1 MNMKSQQTRHRD
13 SAGRDGAK
21 GGGGKAGAKA
31 APAARPKRSAS
42 RKSAEAAGASVNGAV
57 LGGKLRA
64 ERQRQGITVREMARR
79 VDVSPSLVS
88 QIERGLVT
96 PSVGTLW
103 SMTAELGLVMDG
115 LFIDTERSAPQYGG
129 PEHSVTEHGGGAAD
143 LGGPAPRPDA
153 AAGGAAP
160 GSAAGRRAHT
170 VVQRGHNRQHIRLAG
185 GVVWERL
192 SVRPDDEVEFLY
204 VRYEA
209 GAESCPENSFF
220 RHGGREYAY
229 LLEGR
234 LGLQIG
240 FDRYELSP
248 GDSVSFESHNPH
260 RLWTIGDEPATAIWV
275 IISRTNDHRPHG
287 DAVK

>member
-1 MNMKSQQTRHRD
+1 MNMTSQQTRRGHRMKTG
-13 SAGRDGAK
+13 SKKAGR
-21 GGGGKAGAKA
+21 AKA
-31 APAARPKRSAS
+31 VPASAARASSTAPKSAS
-42 RKSAEAAGASVNGAV
+42 RKPSEAASPHLNGAV
-57 LGGKLRA
+57 IGRKLRA
-64 ERQRQGITVREMARR
+64 ERERQGLTVREMARR

-103 SMTAELGLVMDG
+103 SMTAELGMAMDS
-115 LFIDTERSAPQYGG
+115 LFTE
-129 PEHSVTEHGGGAAD
+129 TEHGGVATEQ
-143 LGGPAPRPDA
+143 RP
-153 AAGGAAP
+153 AAP
-160 GSAAGRRAHT
+160 GEGNGAHAGRAYS
-170 VVQRGHNRQHIRLAG
+170 VVQRGHSRQQIRLAG
-185 GVVWERL
+185 GVAWERL
-192 SVRPDDEVEFLY
+192 TAQPDDQVEFLY

-220 RHGGREYAY
+220 RHGGKEYAY

-260 RLWTIGDEPATAIWV
+260 RLWAIGDGPATAIWV
-275 IISRTNDHRPHG
+275 IINRTNDNRH
-287 DAVK
+287 

>member
-1 MNMKSQQTRHRD
+1 MNMRSQQTRRGH
-13 SAGRDGAK
+13 SLKTGPTKTG
-21 GGGGKAGAKA
+21 GAKA
-31 APAARPKRSAS
+31 VSAPASRSPSTAPRSASKSSSAS
-42 RKSAEAAGASVNGAV
+42 RKSSDATGSHLNGAV
-57 LGGKLRA
+57 IGRKLRA
-64 ERQRQGITVREMARR
+64 ERERQGLTVREMARR

-103 SMTAELGLVMDG
+103 SITAELGLAMDG
-115 LFIDTERSAPQYGG
+115 LFTD
-129 PEHSVTEHGGGAAD
+129 TEHGREQGAAAV
-143 LGGPAPRPDA
+143 GNGRMAPTQR
-153 AAGGAAP
+153 AP
-160 GSAAGRRAHT
+160 S
-170 VVQRGHNRQHIRLAG
+170 VVQRSHSRQHIRLAG
-185 GVVWERL
+185 GVAWERL
-192 SVRPDDEVEFLY
+192 TAQPDDQVEFLY

-220 RHGGREYAY
+220 RHGGKEYAY

-260 RLWTIGDEPATAIWV
+260 RLWAIGDEPATAIWV
-275 IISRTNDHRPHG
+275 IINRTNDNRS
-287 DAVK
+287 

>member
-1 MNMKSQQTRHRD
+1 MNMRSQQTRRHP
-13 SAGRDGAK
+13 GAK
-21 GGGGKAGAKA
+21 GRPGTKGRHGTKAGSGKTGGAKA
-31 APAARPKRSAS
+31 RPAQARTS
-42 RKSAEAAGASVNGAV
+42 RKSAEAAGALLNGAV
-57 LGGKLRA
+57 LGGRLRA
-64 ERQRQGITVREMARR
+64 ERERQGLTVREMARR

-103 SMTAELGLVMDG
+103 SMTTELGLVMDG
-115 LFIDTERSAPQYGG
+115 LFSDTERSDA
-129 PEHSVTEHGGGAAD
+129 ERTDTEHGGTAAD
-143 LGGPAPRPDA
+143 QRP
-153 AAGGAAP
+153 AAP
-160 GSAAGRRAHT
+160 GDGNTAPGRRAHR
-170 VVQRGHNRQHIRLAG
+170 VVQHGHNRQHIRLAG
-185 GVVWERL
+185 GVAWERL
-192 SVRPDDEVEFLY
+192 TAEPDDQVEFLY

-220 RHGGREYAY
+220 RHGGKEYAY

-260 RLWTIGDEPATAIWV
+260 RLWAIGDEPATAIWV
-275 IISRTNDHRPHG
+275 IINRTNDNRH
-287 DAVK
+287 

>member
-1 MNMKSQQTRHRD
+1 MN
-13 SAGRDGAK
+13 AG
-21 GGGGKAGAKA
+21 GAKA
-31 APAARPKRSAS
+31 RRAKPGSTPAPRSAP
-42 RKSAEAAGASVNGAV
+42 RKSAEAAGSMLNGAV

-64 ERQRQGITVREMARR
+64 ERERQGISVREMARR

-88 QIERGLVT
+88 QIERGLVR

-115 LFIDTERSAPQYGG
+115 LFTETEHRSATAERG
-129 PEHSVTEHGGGAAD
+129 PTSRQANT
-143 LGGPAPRPDA
+143 APPRTHP
-153 AAGGAAP
+153 
-160 GSAAGRRAHT
+160 
-170 VVQRGHNRQHIRLAG
+170 VVQHGHNRQHIRLAG

-192 SVRPDDEVEFLY
+192 TAEPDDQVEFLY

-220 RHGGREYAY
+220 RHGGKEYAY
-229 LLEGR
+229 LVEGR

-240 FDRYELSP
+240 FDRYELAP

-260 RLWTIGDEPATAIWV
+260 RLWAIGDEPAVAIWV
-275 IISRTNDHRPHG
+275 IINRTNDNRH
-287 DAVK
+287 

>member
-1 MNMKSQQTRHRD
+1 MNMESQQTRRRR
-13 SAGRDGAK
+13 SAKADITKTGAA
-21 GGGGKAGAKA
+21 KAGSTKPSA
-31 APAARPKRSAS
+31 APASRSAS
-42 RKSAEAAGASVNGAV
+42 RKSAEAAGSPLNGAV

-64 ERQRQGITVREMARR
+64 ERERQDITVREMARR
-79 VDVSPSLVS
+79 LDVSPSLVS

-103 SMTAELGLVMDG
+103 SMTSELGLVMDG
-115 LFIDTERSAPQYGG
+115 LFINTE
-129 PEHSVTEHGGGAAD
+129 HTEHGNA
-143 LGGPAPRPDA
+143 APRPENP
-153 AAGGAAP
+153 AGNATP
-160 GSAAGRRAHT
+160 GRRAHA
-170 VVQRGHNRQHIRLAG
+170 VVQHGHNRQHIRLAG
-185 GVVWERL
+185 GVEWERL
-192 SVRPDDEVEFLY
+192 AAQPDDDVEFLY

-220 RHGGREYAY
+220 RHGGKEYAY

-260 RLWTIGDEPATAIWV
+260 RLWAIGDQPATAIWV
-275 IISRTNDHRPHG
+275 IINRTNDNRQ
-287 DAVK
+287 

>member
-1 MNMKSQQTRHRD
+1 MNMTSQQTRHRRGTNGHGLNGQ
-13 SAGRDGAK
+13 STKGHGKKAGGAK
-21 GGGGKAGAKA
+21 GGARPSSA
-31 APAARPKRSAS
+31 APRSTS
-42 RKSAEAAGASVNGAV
+42 RKSPEAAGVPLNGAV
-57 LGGKLRA
+57 IGGKLRA
-64 ERQRQGITVREMARR
+64 ERERQGITVREMARR

-88 QIERGLVT
+88 QIERGLVR

-103 SMTAELGLVMDG
+103 SMTTQLGLAMDG
-115 LFIDTERSAPQYGG
+115 LFTCTERGASA
-129 PEHSVTEHGGGAAD
+129 TEQ
-143 LGGPAPRPDA
+143 APDISRIGNAVPIRHA
-153 AAGGAAP
+153 
-160 GSAAGRRAHT
+160 SA

-185 GVVWERL
+185 GVAWERL
-192 SVRPDDEVEFLY
+192 TAAPDGQVEFLH

-229 LLEGR
+229 VLDGR

-260 RLWTIGDEPATAIWV
+260 RLWAIGDRPATAIWV
-275 IISRTNDHRPHG
+275 IIDRTNDSRN
-287 DAVK
+287 

>member
-1 MNMKSQQTRHRD
+1 MRSQQTRRRH
-13 SAGRDGAK
+13 GTKVGGAK
-21 GGGGKAGAKA
+21 VVPAS
-31 APAARPKRSAS
+31 APRTSPVAPKSAP
-42 RKSAEAAGASVNGAV
+42 RKSADAAGATLNGAV

-64 ERQRQGITVREMARR
+64 ERERQGLTVREMARR

-96 PSVGTLW
+96 PSVGTLY
-103 SMTAELGLVMDG
+103 SMTAELGLAMDE
-115 LFIDTERSAPQYGG
+115 LFTETER
-129 PEHSVTEHGGGAAD
+129 
-143 LGGPAPRPDA
+143 
-153 AAGGAAP
+153 
-160 GSAAGRRAHT
+160 GSAAAEQGAMPRNANAAPPRRAQT
-170 VVQRGHNRQHIRLAG
+170 VIQHGRNRQHIRLAG

-192 SVRPDDEVEFLY
+192 TAEPDDQVEFLY

-220 RHGGREYAY
+220 RHGGKEYAY

-240 FDRYELSP
+240 FDRYELGP

-260 RLWTIGDEPATAIWV
+260 RLWAIGDEPATAIWV
-275 IISRTNDHRPHG
+275 IINRTNDNRH
-287 DAVK
+287 

>member
-1 MNMKSQQTRHRD
+1 
-13 SAGRDGAK
+13 
-21 GGGGKAGAKA
+21 
-31 APAARPKRSAS
+31 
-42 RKSAEAAGASVNGAV
+42 V
-57 LGGKLRA
+57 LGGKLRTER
-64 ERQRQGITVREMARR
+64 ERQGLTVREMARR

-103 SMTAELGLVMDG
+103 SIAAELGLVMDD
-115 LFIDTERSAPQYGG
+115 LFTS
-129 PEHSVTEHGGGAAD
+129 TEHGTGEHGSTEHNSEQSSAAH
-143 LGGPAPRPDA
+143 A
-153 AAGGAAP
+153 AAP
-160 GSAAGRRAHT
+160 GRRA
-170 VVQRGHNRQHIRLAG
+170 VVQRGHDRQRIRLAG

-192 SVRPDDEVEFLY
+192 AARPDDEVEFLY

-220 RHGGREYAY
+220 RHGGKEYAY
-229 LLEGR
+229 ILEGR

-260 RLWTIGDEPATAIWV
+260 RLWAIGDEPATAIW
-275 IISRTNDHRPHG
+275 IIINRTNDNRQ
-287 DAVK
+287 

>member
-1 MNMKSQQTRHRD
+1 MKSQQTRRRDGARPDSASRDGTSRDSTSRD
-13 SAGRDGAK
+13 SASGGSTKAGGAK
-21 GGGGKAGAKA
+21 VAA
-31 APAARPKRSAS
+31 APRVAPRAPG
-42 RKSAEAAGASVNGAV
+42 KSTEAAGPALNGAM

-64 ERQRQGITVREMARR
+64 ERERQGITVREMARR

-103 SMTAELGLVMDG
+103 SMTAKLGLVMDG
-115 LFIDTERSAPQYGG
+115 LFTD
-129 PEHSVTEHGGGAAD
+129 TEHGS
-143 LGGPAPRPDA
+143 R
-153 AAGGAAP
+153 
-160 GSAAGRRAHT
+160 AAGRGPAALREGNAT
-170 VVQRGHNRQHIRLAG
+170 PARREVVQRSHDRQHIRLAG

-192 SVRPDDEVEFLY
+192 TAGPDDQIEFLY

-209 GAESCPENSFF
+209 GAESCPENSLFL
-220 RHGGREYAY
+220 HGGKEYAY

-240 FDRYELSP
+240 FDRYELAP

-260 RLWTIGDEPATAIWV
+260 RLWAIGDKPATAIWV
-275 IISRTNDHRPHG
+275 IINRSG
-287 DAVK
+287 DLRE

>member
-1 MNMKSQQTRHRD
+1 M
-13 SAGRDGAK
+13 
-21 GGGGKAGAKA
+21 
-31 APAARPKRSAS
+31 PL
-42 RKSAEAAGASVNGAV
+42 NGAV

-64 ERQRQGITVREMARR
+64 EREKQGITVREMARR

-103 SMTAELGLVMDG
+103 SMTTELGLVMDE
-115 LFIDTERSAPQYGG
+115 LFTD
-129 PEHSVTEHGGGAAD
+129 TEHGNA
-143 LGGPAPRPDA
+143 APRQGNTA
-153 AAGGAAP
+153 QE
-160 GSAAGRRAHT
+160 RRAHSH
-170 VVQRGHNRQHIRLAG
+170 VQQGHNRQHIRLAG
-185 GVVWERL
+185 GVAWERL
-192 SVRPDDEVEFLY
+192 TAQPDDEVEFLY

-220 RHGGREYAY
+220 RHGGKEYAY

-248 GDSVSFESHNPH
+248 GDSVSFESHIPH
-260 RLWTIGDEPATAIWV
+260 RLWAIGDEPATAIWV
-275 IISRTNDHRPHG
+275 IINRTNDNRH
-287 DAVK
+287 